1 MTDSTIS
8 TPVSAPNPNFVPPTS
23 GSGTGTSTPGIADNF
38 QTFLTLLTT
47 QLQNQNPLDPLD
59 TNQFTQQLV
68 QFAGIEQQMKGNDA
82 LASLVSI
89 DKSAQS
95 TQALVFVGQNVA
107 VDGSTAQFDGKSA
120 TWNLNAPKDASTT
133 ITITSPTGATA
144 YSGPFTL
151 SAGNASFVWDGKG
164 NDGSQWPAGAYK
176 MSVVGT
182 DSTGANVAVSTEVQG
197 VVDSVDL
204 TQSPPLLSIG
214 GQNYT
219 TDQIKRIVRQGT
231 NSSGSGSGTGSGTGG
246 TGSTSS

>member
-1 MTDSTIS
+1 MASTSIT
-8 TPVSAPNPNFVPPTS
+8 TPISAPNPNFVAPT
-23 GSGTGTSTPGIADNF
+23 GSTNTDQTTTPGIADNF

-82 LASLVSI
+82 LASLVTI
-89 DKSAQS
+89 DQAAQS
-95 TQALVFVGQNVA
+95 TQALIFVGQDVA
-107 VDGSTAQFDGKSA
+107 VDGSTEKMTNSSA
-120 TWNLNAPKDASTT
+120 TWNLDAPSAATTT

-144 YSGPFTL
+144 YSGPYTL

-164 NDGSQWPAGAYK
+164 TDGSQWPDGSYK
-176 MSVVGT
+176 MTVVGV

-197 VVDSVDL
+197 LVDSVDL
-204 TQSPPLLSIG
+204 TQTPPLLSIG

-219 TDQIKRIVRQGT
+219 TNQIKRIIRQGST
-231 NSSGSGSGTGSGTGG
+231 TPSTTTPATGS
-246 TGSTSS
+246 

>member
-1 MTDSTIS
+1 MADSTVT
-8 TPVSAPNPNFVPPTS
+8 TPVSAPNPNFVAPTS
-23 GSGTGTSTPGIADNF
+23 GSSTGTTTPGIADNF

-47 QLQNQNPLDPLD
+47 QLQNQSPLDPLD

-95 TQALVFVGQNVA
+95 TQALVFVGQSVA
-107 VDGSTAQFDGKSA
+107 VDGSTAQFANGTA

-133 ITITSPTGATA
+133 ISITSSTGATA
-144 YSGPFTL
+144 YSGPFKV

-164 NDGSQWPAGAYK
+164 NDGSQWPPGAYK
-176 MSVVGT
+176 MTVVGT

-197 VVDSVDL
+197 IVDSVDL
-204 TQSPPLLSIG
+204 TASPPLLSIG

-219 TDQIKRIVRQGT
+219 TDQIKRIVRQST
-231 NSSGSGSGTGSGTGG
+231 TTPTSSSG
-246 TGSTSS
+246 

>member
-1 MTDSTIS
+1 MADSTVT
-8 TPVSAPNPNFVPPTS
+8 TPVSAPNPNFVAPTS
-23 GSGTGTSTPGIADNF
+23 GSSTGTTTPGIADNF

-95 TQALVFVGQNVA
+95 TQALVFVGQSVA
-107 VDGSTAQFDGKSA
+107 VDGSTAQFANGTA

-133 ITITSPTGATA
+133 ITITSSTGATA
-144 YSGPFTL
+144 YSGPFKV

-164 NDGSQWPAGAYK
+164 NDGSQWPPGAYK
-176 MSVVGT
+176 MTVVGT

-197 VVDSVDL
+197 IVDSVDL
-204 TQSPPLLSIG
+204 TASPPLLSIG

-219 TDQIKRIVRQGT
+219 TDQIKRIVRQST
-231 NSSGSGSGTGSGTGG
+231 TTPTSSSG
-246 TGSTSS
+246 

>member
-1 MTDSTIS
+1 MADTTI
-8 TPVSAPNPNFVPPTS
+8 TAPVSAPNPNYVAPTS
-23 GSGTGTSTPGIADNF
+23 GTTSANGTSTPGIADNF

-95 TQALVFVGQNVA
+95 TQALVFVGQTVT
-107 VDGSTAQFDGKSA
+107 VDGSTAQFDGNNA
-120 TWNLNAPKDASTT
+120 TWSFNSPSAATANV
-133 ITITSPTGATA
+133 TITSSSGQTA
-144 YSGPFTL
+144 YSGPFNV
-151 SAGNASFVWDGKG
+151 SAGSASFVWDGKG
-164 NDGSQWPAGAYK
+164 NDGTQWPAGSYK

-182 DSTGANVAVSTEVQG
+182 DSSGKAVAISTQIQG

-219 TDQIKRIVRQGT
+219 TDQIKSIVRAGAT
-231 NSSGSGSGTGSGTGG
+231 TSSTTGG
-246 TGSTSS
+246 

>member
-1 MTDSTIS
+1 MADSTI
-8 TPVSAPNPNFVPPTS
+8 TPAPVSAPNPNFVASTS
-23 GSGTGTSTPGIADNF
+23 TSGTGTSSPGIADNF

-47 QLQNQNPLDPLD
+47 QLKNQSPLDPLD

-107 VDGSTAQFDGKSA
+107 VDGSTAQFNGTQA
-120 TWNLNAPKDASTT
+120 TWNLNAPKDATT
-133 ITITSPTGATA
+133 KITITSATGATA

-151 SAGNASFVWDGKG
+151 KAGNASFAWDGKG
-164 NDGSQWPAGAYK
+164 NDGSSWPAGAYK
-176 MSVVGT
+176 MTVVGT

-197 VVDSVDL
+197 IVDSVDL
-204 TQSPPLLSIG
+204 TASPPLLSIG

-219 TDQIKRIVRQGT
+219 TNQIKRIVRAGT
-231 NSSGSGSGTGSGTGG
+231 TPPT
-246 TGSTSS
+246 TT